1 MAGDVRAGPP
11 LCAGGLLRRQ
21 RVGAGAR
28 HGPRHAERL
37 AAPAR
42 RDASER
48 ALVVGRA
55 RRIVVPRCIATRAAA
70 GTCPVGPHPFLM
82 DLLRGLGSGGR
93 SSPSARG
100 GWRGRLRLRRG
111 LRGLFRGRLRL
122 RGRSSRR
129 LGGLRSLFRSC
140 ATRSCKKHDRDAE
153 KGLHG
158 AEVTRRR
165 ACVKHAQAGTARAR
179 RGSTTRN
186 LVPSPGDERTEIE
199 PSCARTI
206 CRTM

>member
-1 MAGDVRAGPP
+1 MAGDVRAGPS
-11 LCAGGLLRRQ
+11 LRAGSLLRRQ

-55 RRIVVPRCIATRAAA
+55 GRIVVRRIATRAAA
-70 GTCPVGPHPFLM
+70 GTCPVGSHPFLM
-82 DLLRGLGSGGR
+82 HLLRGLGCGGR
-93 SSPSARG
+93 SPSARG
-100 GWRGRLRLRRG
+100 GRRGRLRLRRG

-122 RGRSSRR
+122 RGGRSRR
-129 LGGLRSLFRSC
+129 LGGLRGLFRSC
-140 ATRSCKKHDRDAE
+140 ATRNCENHDRDVE
-153 KGLHG
+153 NSLHG

-165 ACVKHAQAGTARAR
+165 ARVKHAQAGTARAR

-186 LVPSPGDERTEIE
+186 LVPSPGDELTEIE